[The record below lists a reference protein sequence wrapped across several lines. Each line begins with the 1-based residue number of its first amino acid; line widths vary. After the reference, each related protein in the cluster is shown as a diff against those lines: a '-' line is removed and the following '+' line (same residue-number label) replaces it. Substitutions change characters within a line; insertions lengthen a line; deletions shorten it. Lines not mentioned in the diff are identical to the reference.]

1 MDFYITDTIHIACKE
16 TPTKKTICE
25 YSNRRFDFQC
35 LAWYI
40 FGKLDFCQKSHLVMY
55 VAINYYAIFF
65 HYGLQLLIPKYVT
78 IEFFYCVTEK
88 IRNKKRCSDEATS
101 SIFMIELNVKVGT
114 LWLQAQHHCCEAVFA
129 IERSNYHSWVMFI

>member
-1 MDFYITDTIHIACKE
+1 MKMFRFLTKIDHMDFYITDTIHIACKE

-65 HYGLQLLIPKYVT
+65 H
-78 IEFFYCVTEK
+78 
-88 IRNKKRCSDEATS
+88 
-101 SIFMIELNVKVGT
+101 
-114 LWLQAQHHCCEAVFA
+114 
-129 IERSNYHSWVMFI
+129 